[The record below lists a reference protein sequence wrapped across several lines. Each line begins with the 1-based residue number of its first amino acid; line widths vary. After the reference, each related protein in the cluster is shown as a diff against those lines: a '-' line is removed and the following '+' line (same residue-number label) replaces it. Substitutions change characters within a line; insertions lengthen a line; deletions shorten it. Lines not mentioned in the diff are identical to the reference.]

1 MADMVRMPAHYM
13 SDGNIETIDV
23 VEAVIDGLPAQKA
36 LALGHVLRYAL
47 RAGKK
52 TEDATEDLA
61 KANNYA
67 WRLVTGKWRHE
78 AEKYKAFNVALLD
91 GEVMAY
97 PACPRCKHDVS
108 SVFDANDAVEDLF
121 CPRCGLRLTLC
132 GGYDWKEDGHG
143 E

>member
-1 MADMVRMPAHYM
+1 MADMVRMPAHYV
-13 SDGNIETIDV
+13 SECGVETIDV
-23 VEAVIDGLPAQKA
+23 VEAVIDGLPSDKA
-36 LALGHVLRYAL
+36 MALGHVLRYAL

-78 AEKYKAFNVALLD
+78 AEKKMTFNVALLD
-91 GEVMAY
+91 GEVMAH
-97 PACPRCKHDVS
+97 PACPRCKLDVS
-108 SVFDANDAVEDLF
+108 HVLDASDAIEDMF
-121 CPRCGLRLTLC
+121 CPRCGLPLTMH
-132 GGYDWKEDGHG
+132 GGYEWKGDGHG